1 MGRLSTHILDTVHGR
16 PAAGMRIALYACADD
31 ARRLL
36 KTVCTNQDG
45 RTGEPLLEG
54 AAMAAGSYELV
65 FHAGEY
71 FRAQGERLEE
81 PAFLDLVVVRF
92 GIADPAANYH
102 VPLLVS
108 PYAYSTYRG
117 S

>member
-1 MGRLSTHILDTVHGR
+1 
-16 PAAGMRIALYACADD
+16 
-31 ARRLL
+31 
-36 KTVCTNQDG
+36 
-45 RTGEPLLEG
+45 
-54 AAMAAGSYELV
+54 MAAGSYELV